1 VAYLNHAGRD
11 MQGHDASCPYLFP
24 SASRKIRIGGLL

>member
-1 VAYLNHAGRD
+1 